1 MVKSLYYRSPKFYW
15 RNYNNLIKKNFCLNK
30 IIHLFCCVVWNLL
43 MSDEIKHLKRNDS
56 DSDDT
61 IRNDDDK
68 SLPDYACE

>member
-1 MVKSLYYRSPKFYW
+1 
-15 RNYNNLIKKNFCLNK
+15 
-30 IIHLFCCVVWNLL
+30 